1 VLARAKEWRNRF
13 AETASA
19 ARRPVGELPP
29 LEDVADLL
37 VARLKARRTDIHRQV
52 LDLLLANGTKRVD
65 AFAPQVALSAMLG
78 AGTPSVNQALIDMHT
93 EWSSDEQTKQVL
105 KGVADAVDAIL
116 DERGGAAGVGELV
129 TEQVRRGGGG

>member
-37 VARLKARRTDIHRQV
+37 VARLKARGTDIHRQV

-78 AGTPSVNQALIDMHT
+78 AGTPSVNQALIDMHQ
-93 EWSSDEQTKQVL
+93 EWSADGEAGPAL
-105 KGVADAVDAIL
+105 EGVANSVDALLDELGGVAAVD
-116 DERGGAAGVGELV
+116 ELL
-129 TEQVRRGGGG
+129 TE